1 MQKLTAKHITQI
13 NVLLLKTTE
22 EYINVFVTT
31 NPEEDCCDMYAADVA
46 YNVNALVQ
54 FNKDKD
60 VLALHKAI
68 IMQDTLVREFYIN
81 VLLYIEDNALI
92 SAKKYCCK

>member
-1 MQKLTAKHITQI
+1 MQKLTAKHIAQI

-22 EYINVFVTT
+22 EYINTFV
-31 NPEEDCCDMYAADVA
+31 NEEDISNMYATDVA
-46 YNVNALVQ
+46 HNVNALVQ

-68 IMQDTLVREFYIN
+68 IMQDTLVREFYIS

-92 SAKKYCCK
+92 SANKYCCK

>member
-1 MQKLTAKHITQI
+1 MQKLTAKHIAQI

-22 EYINVFVTT
+22 EYINVFA
-31 NPEEDCCDMYAADVA
+31 NEEDIDTMFAEDVA

-54 FNKDKD
+54 FNTDKN
-60 VLALHKAI
+60 VLALHNAI
-68 IMQDTLVREFYIN
+68 IMQDTLVREFYIS

-92 SAKKYCCK
+92 SANKYCCK

>member
-1 MQKLTAKHITQI
+1 MQKLTAKHIAQI

-22 EYINVFVTT
+22 QYINVFV
-31 NPEEDCCDMYAADVA
+31 NDEDISNMYATDVA
-46 YNVNALVQ
+46 HNVNALVQ

-68 IMQDTLVREFYIN
+68 IMQDTLVREFYIS

-92 SAKKYCCK
+92 SANKYCCK

>member
-1 MQKLTAKHITQI
+1 MQKLTAKHIAQI

-22 EYINVFVTT
+22 QYINTFV
-31 NPEEDCCDMYAADVA
+31 NDEDIQLMYAEDVA
-46 YNVNALVQ
+46 HNINALVQ
-54 FNKDKD
+54 FNTDKD

-68 IMQDTLVREFYIN
+68 IMQDTLVREFYIS

-92 SAKKYCCK
+92 SANKYCCK

>member
-1 MQKLTAKHITQI
+1 MQKLTAKHIAQI

-22 EYINVFVTT
+22 QYINTFV
-31 NPEEDCCDMYAADVA
+31 NDEDISNMYATDVA
-46 YNVNALVQ
+46 HNVNALVQ
-54 FNKDKD
+54 FNTDKD

-68 IMQDTLVREFYIN
+68 IMQDTLVREFYIS

-92 SAKKYCCK
+92 SANKYCCK

>member
-1 MQKLTAKHITQI
+1 MLKLTAKHIAQI

-22 EYINVFVTT
+22 QYINTFV
-31 NPEEDCCDMYAADVA
+31 NEEDISNMYATDVA
-46 YNVNALVQ
+46 HNVNALVK
-54 FNKDKD
+54 FNTDKD

-68 IMQDTLVREFYIN
+68 IMQDTLVREFYIS

-92 SAKKYCCK
+92 SANKYCCK

>member
-1 MQKLTAKHITQI
+1 MQKLTAKHIAQI

-22 EYINVFVTT
+22 QYINCFV
-31 NPEEDCCDMYAADVA
+31 NDEDIDAMYAEDVA

-54 FNKDKD
+54 FNTDKD

-92 SAKKYCCK
+92 SANKYCCK

>member
-1 MQKLTAKHITQI
+1 MQKLTAKHIAQI

-22 EYINVFVTT
+22 EYINVFA
-31 NPEEDCCDMYAADVA
+31 NEEDIDTMFAEDVA

-54 FNKDKD
+54 FNTDKN

-68 IMQDTLVREFYIN
+68 IMQDTLVREFYIS

-92 SAKKYCCK
+92 SANKYCCK

>member
-1 MQKLTAKHITQI
+1 MQKLTATHITQI

-22 EYINVFVTT
+22 EYINVFVTNT
-31 NPEEDCCDMYAADVA
+31 EEDCCDMYAADVA
-46 YNVNALVQ
+46 YNINALVQ

-92 SAKKYCCK
+92 SANKYCCK

>member
-1 MQKLTAKHITQI
+1 MQKLTAKHIAQI

-22 EYINVFVTT
+22 DYISTFV
-31 NPEEDCCDMYAADVA
+31 NDADIDAMYATDVA
-46 YNVNALVQ
+46 HNVNALVQ

-68 IMQDTLVREFYIN
+68 IMQDTLVREFYIS

-92 SAKKYCCK
+92 SANKYCCK

>member
-1 MQKLTAKHITQI
+1 MQKLTAKHIAQI

-22 EYINVFVTT
+22 QYINTFV
-31 NPEEDCCDMYAADVA
+31 NDEDISDMYAADVA
-46 YNVNALVQ
+46 HNVNALVQ

-68 IMQDTLVREFYIN
+68 IMQDTLVREFYIS

-92 SAKKYCCK
+92 SANKYCCK

>member
-1 MQKLTAKHITQI
+1 MQKLTAKHIAQI

-22 EYINVFVTT
+22 QYINTFVDD
-31 NPEEDCCDMYAADVA
+31 EDISNMYAEDVA

-54 FNKDKD
+54 FNTDKD

-68 IMQDTLVREFYIN
+68 IMQDTLVREFYIS

-92 SAKKYCCK
+92 SANKYCCK

>member
-1 MQKLTAKHITQI
+1 MQKLTAKHIAQI

-22 EYINVFVTT
+22 QYINIFV
-31 NPEEDCCDMYAADVA
+31 NEEDISNMYATDVA
-46 YNVNALVQ
+46 HNVNALVQ

-68 IMQDTLVREFYIN
+68 IMQDTLVREFYIS

-92 SAKKYCCK
+92 SANKYCCK

>member
-22 EYINVFVTT
+22 EYINVFA
-31 NPEEDCCDMYAADVA
+31 NEEDIDTMFAEDVA

-54 FNKDKD
+54 FNTDKN
-60 VLALHKAI
+60 VLALHNAI
-68 IMQDTLVREFYIN
+68 IMQDTLVREFYIS
-81 VLLYIEDNALI
+81 VLLYIENNALI
-92 SAKKYCCK
+92 SANKYCCK

>member
-1 MQKLTAKHITQI
+1 MQKLTAKHIAQI

-22 EYINVFVTT
+22 QYINCFV
-31 NPEEDCCDMYAADVA
+31 NDEDIDTMYAEDVA

-54 FNKDKD
+54 FNTDKN
-60 VLALHKAI
+60 VLALHNAI
-68 IMQDTLVREFYIN
+68 IMQDTLVREFYIS

-92 SAKKYCCK
+92 SANKYCCK

>member
-1 MQKLTAKHITQI
+1 MKKLTAKHITQI

-22 EYINVFVTT
+22 QYINVFV
-31 NPEEDCCDMYAADVA
+31 NDENIDCMYAADVA
-46 YNVNALVQ
+46 HNVNALVQ
-54 FNKDKD
+54 FNTDKD

-68 IMQDTLVREFYIN
+68 IMQDTLVREFYIS

-92 SAKKYCCK
+92 SANKYCCK

>member
-1 MQKLTAKHITQI
+1 MLKLTAKHIAQI

-22 EYINVFVTT
+22 QYINTFV
-31 NPEEDCCDMYAADVA
+31 NNEDISNMYATDVA
-46 YNVNALVQ
+46 HNVNALVK
-54 FNKDKD
+54 FNEDKD

-68 IMQDTLVREFYIN
+68 IMQDTLVREFYIS

-92 SAKKYCCK
+92 SANKYCCK

>member
-1 MQKLTAKHITQI
+1 MQKLTAKHIAQI

-22 EYINVFVTT
+22 EYINTFV
-31 NPEEDCCDMYAADVA
+31 NEEDICNMYATDVA
-46 YNVNALVQ
+46 HNVNALVQ
-54 FNKDKD
+54 FNKDYD

-68 IMQDTLVREFYIN
+68 IMQDTLVREFYIS

-92 SAKKYCCK
+92 SANKYCCK

>member
-1 MQKLTAKHITQI
+1 MQKLTAKHIAQI

-22 EYINVFVTT
+22 EYINVFA
-31 NPEEDCCDMYAADVA
+31 NEEDIYTMFAEDVA

-54 FNKDKD
+54 FNTDKN
-60 VLALHKAI
+60 VLALHNAI
-68 IMQDTLVREFYIN
+68 IMQDTLVREFYIS

-92 SAKKYCCK
+92 SANKYCCK

>member
-1 MQKLTAKHITQI
+1 MQKLTAKHIAQI

-22 EYINVFVTT
+22 QYINTFV
-31 NPEEDCCDMYAADVA
+31 NNEDISNMYATDVA
-46 YNVNALVQ
+46 HNVNALVK
-54 FNKDKD
+54 FNEDKD

-68 IMQDTLVREFYIN
+68 IMQDTLVREFYIS

-92 SAKKYCCK
+92 SANKYCCK

>member
-1 MQKLTAKHITQI
+1 MQKLTAKHIAQI

-22 EYINVFVTT
+22 EYINVFA
-31 NPEEDCCDMYAADVA
+31 NEEDIDTMYAEDVA

-54 FNKDKD
+54 FNTDKN
-60 VLALHKAI
+60 VLALHNAI
-68 IMQDTLVREFYIN
+68 IMQDTLVREFYIS

-92 SAKKYCCK
+92 SANKYCCK